1 MEAKDLRWAGGF
13 EMRNSGKYTHSLL
26 RQRRET
32 TVLIFEAT
40 ECILHVFK
48 KLCVVRLD
56 LCLAIFHW
64 ILKKK
69 IIQIQFTYGKQISR
83 CNTYGIPGWV
93 EVHWW
98 ITGRKESKLPHFL
111 SQWKCANGL
120 KPNQTHYF
128 CFEFCLLLALS
139 AQTSAARPPVEIL

>member
-1 MEAKDLRWAGGF
+1 MPRALHSPAQIKVREPLQTLAHRNVCFVRPTKETAKQMRTHRGTSLKAAQYGSKGF

-32 TVLIFEAT
+32 TVLIFKAT

-64 ILKKK
+64 VLKKK

-93 EVHWW
+93 EVHW
-98 ITGRKESKLPHFL
+98 
-111 SQWKCANGL
+111 
-120 KPNQTHYF
+120 
-128 CFEFCLLLALS
+128 
-139 AQTSAARPPVEIL
+139 